1 MNELWSQLPKNSK
14 TIYDHNKQTRKRDTS
29 SKYQYTGRLRRE
41 IFRIR
46 QSVDIPVF
54 SSTEENSYT
63 APLYTIGKHLFLLSK
78 NILYRKPTYDM

>member
-1 MNELWSQLPKNSK
+1 MSSEVSYLKIVKQYK
-14 TIYDHNKQTRKRDTS
+14 TIINRQEKGILHRNTNT
-29 SKYQYTGRLRRE
+29 RE

-46 QSVDIPVF
+46 QSVDIPIF

-63 APLYTIGKHLFLLSK
+63 VPLYTIGKHLFLLSK